1 VVFDS
6 DFLAAGSCSF
16 YARLDRGSSPLSWS
30 RLLDHNHGSNCKELA
45 RSQMGAF
52 IIDSVEKVAP
62 TLQAVSYAQGIRRA
76 FGIVVCPAVWQK
88 HWPMF
93 EICGCSSIP
102 AMSSILVA
110 ALLNAVSDSLMP
122 ASWSCKGRNPPASSC
137 WNLLSM

>member
-62 TLQAVSYAQGIRRA
+62 TLQVVHYAQGIRRA
-76 FGIVVCPAVWQK
+76 FGIVVCPDVCKSIGQCSRFVDVAVFRLCHQYL
-88 HWPMF
+88 WPL
-93 EICGCSSIP
+93 C
-102 AMSSILVA
+102 
-110 ALLNAVSDSLMP
+110 
-122 ASWSCKGRNPPASSC
+122 
-137 WNLLSM
+137 